1 MLKDFLATAACSF
14 SRSAGSRNSICAM
27 EPWVVLRDTSGVIL
41 YRQIEEIFSEH
52 PYVNFP
58 IQIHNKMG
66 LFSSFLQQAG
76 SQNGI
81 SILSWLDVYGKIAVI
96 GEHRA
101 VENAVDRVPLERA
114 IGLPGCRQRIG
125 LRVGGVYAG

>member
-58 IQIHNKMG
+58 IQILNRMG
-66 LFSSFLQQAG
+66 PVVFSPPTGRQSNRVA
-76 SQNGI
+76 
-81 SILSWLDVYGKIAVI
+81 ILSRLDVYGKIAAI
-96 GEHRA
+96 GEH
-101 VENAVDRVPLERA
+101 
-114 IGLPGCRQRIG
+114 
-125 LRVGGVYAG
+125 